1 MKDPYKFGIRLLVI
15 AGIALTVGLIL
26 FFFDV
31 IAGVLALG
39 IAVALGLSGY
49 SVLKRYTAA
58 VKTQEEIEAAKQKA
72 LEEEAAA
79 ETEEDEDEDEE
90 D

>member
-1 MKDPYKFGIRLLVI
+1 MKDPYKFGRTLLII
-15 AGIALTVGLIL
+15 AGVSLALDLIL
-26 FFFDV
+26 FFIDI

-58 VKTQEEIEAAKQKA
+58 VKMQEEIEAAKREA
-72 LEEEAAA
+72 LEEEA
-79 ETEEDEDEDEE
+79 EEDEE

>member
-1 MKDPYKFGIRLLVI
+1 MKDPYKFGRTLLII
-15 AGIALTVGLIL
+15 AGVALVLGLIL
-26 FFFDV
+26 FFIDI

-58 VKTQEEIEAAKQKA
+58 VKMQEEIEAAKRKA
-72 LEEEAAA
+72 LEEEAAEA
-79 ETEEDEDEDEE
+79 DEDEE

>member
-1 MKDPYKFGIRLLVI
+1 MKDPYKFGRTLLII
-15 AGIALTVGLIL
+15 AGVALVLGLIL
-26 FFFDV
+26 FFIDI

-58 VKTQEEIEAAKQKA
+58 VKMQEEIEAAKREA
-72 LEEEAAA
+72 LEEEAAEA
-79 ETEEDEDEDEE
+79 DEDEE

>member
-1 MKDPYKFGIRLLVI
+1 MKDPYKFGVRLLII
-15 AGIALTVGLIL
+15 AGVALVVGLVL
-26 FFFDV
+26 FFIDI

-49 SVLKRYTAA
+49 STLKRYTAA
-58 VKTQEEIEAAKQKA
+58 VKTQEEIEAAKREA

-79 ETEEDEDEDEE
+79 EAEEDEE

>member
-1 MKDPYKFGIRLLVI
+1 MKDPYKFGRTLLII
-15 AGIALTVGLIL
+15 AGVALVLGLIL
-26 FFFDV
+26 FFVDI

-49 SVLKRYTAA
+49 SILKRYTAA
-58 VKTQEEIEAAKQKA
+58 VKTQEEIEAAKREA

-79 ETEEDEDEDEE
+79 EVEEDEE

>member
-1 MKDPYKFGIRLLVI
+1 MKDPYKFGRTLLII
-15 AGIALTVGLIL
+15 AGVALVLGLIL
-26 FFFDV
+26 FFIDI

-58 VKTQEEIEAAKQKA
+58 VKMQEEIEAAKREA

-79 ETEEDEDEDEE
+79 EADEDEE

>member
-1 MKDPYKFGIRLLVI
+1 MKDPYKFGVRLLII
-15 AGIALTVGLIL
+15 AGIALVVGLVL
-26 FFFDV
+26 FFIDI

-49 SVLKRYTAA
+49 STLKRYTVA
-58 VKTQEEIEAAKQKA
+58 VKTQEEIEAAKQEA

-79 ETEEDEDEDEE
+79 EAEEDEE

>member
-1 MKDPYKFGIRLLVI
+1 MKDPYKFGRTLLII
-15 AGIALTVGLIL
+15 AGVSLALGLIL
-26 FFFDV
+26 FFIDI

-58 VKTQEEIEAAKQKA
+58 VKMQEEIEAAKREA
-72 LEEEAAA
+72 LEEEA
-79 ETEEDEDEDEE
+79 EEDEE

>member
-1 MKDPYKFGIRLLVI
+1 MKDPYKFGRTLLII
-15 AGIALTVGLIL
+15 AGVALVLGLIL
-26 FFFDV
+26 FFIDI

-39 IAVALGLSGY
+39 IAVAFGLSGY

-58 VKTQEEIEAAKQKA
+58 VKMQEEIEAAKREA
-72 LEEEAAA
+72 LEEEAA
-79 ETEEDEDEDEE
+79 EVDEDEE

>member
-1 MKDPYKFGIRLLVI
+1 MKDPYKFGVRLLII
-15 AGIALTVGLIL
+15 AGIALVVGLVL
-26 FFFDV
+26 FFVDT

-49 SVLKRYTAA
+49 STLKRYTAA
-58 VKTQEEIEAAKQKA
+58 VKTQEEIEAAKREA
-72 LEEEAAA
+72 LEEEAAEA
-79 ETEEDEDEDEE
+79 EEDEEE

>member
-1 MKDPYKFGIRLLVI
+1 MKDPYKFGRTLLII
-15 AGIALTVGLIL
+15 AGVALVLGLIL
-26 FFFDV
+26 FFIDI

-58 VKTQEEIEAAKQKA
+58 VKMQEEIEAAKREA
-72 LEEEAAA
+72 LEEEAAEA
-79 ETEEDEDEDEE
+79 DADEE

>member
-1 MKDPYKFGIRLLVI
+1 MKDPYKFGVRLLII
-15 AGIALTVGLIL
+15 AGIALVVGLVL
-26 FFFDV
+26 FFIDI

-39 IAVALGLSGY
+39 LSGY
-49 SVLKRYTAA
+49 SILKRYTAA
-58 VKTQEEIEAAKQKA
+58 VKTQEEIEAAKREA

-79 ETEEDEDEDEE
+79 EAEEDEE